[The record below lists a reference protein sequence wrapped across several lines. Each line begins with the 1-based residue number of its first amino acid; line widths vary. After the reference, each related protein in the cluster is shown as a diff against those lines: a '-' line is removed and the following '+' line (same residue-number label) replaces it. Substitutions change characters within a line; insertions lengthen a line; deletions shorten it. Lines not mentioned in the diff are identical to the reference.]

1 MTVFEFQVDGPISEQ
16 AREAF
21 CDMRIEERPEGAALF
36 GTVIDESHLHG
47 ILSQCRALG
56 LAVVSAHRAAG

>member
-1 MTVFEFQVDGPISEQ
+1 MTTFEFKVDGPISEQ

-21 CDMRIEERPEGAALF
+21 CDMCIEERPEGAVLY

-47 ILSQCRALG
+47 ILAQCRALG
-56 LAVVSAHRAAG
+56 LTVLFARRAAR